1 MAGLMIDDR
10 MPRVISAK
18 THGIIDYIHAATNIL
33 AGVAFRKRNRRASN
47 AAFLMGAGV
56 LANALM
62 TDYPLG
68 VFRLYS
74 FKVHGILDYGV
85 AATSAALPE
94 MLRLRRT
101 SAPAQYFYGQ
111 GAGETVIA
119 GISNYDDESGSRL
132 DVRRLQKDLW
142 RTTRRAA

>member
-1 MAGLMIDDR
+1 MIDDR

-18 THGIIDYIHAATNIL
+18 THGVIDYIHAATNIA
-33 AGVAFRKRNRRASN
+33 AGFAFRKRSRKASN
-47 AAFLMGAGV
+47 AAFMLGASV

-94 MLRLRRT
+94 ALRLRRT

-111 GAGETVIA
+111 GAGETMIA
-119 GISNYDDESGSRL
+119 GITNYDDDRGSRR
-132 DVRRLQKDLW
+132 DVRRLQRDIG
-142 RTTRRAA
+142 RGRAA

>member
-1 MAGLMIDDR
+1 MIDDR

-18 THGIIDYIHAATNIL
+18 THGVIDYIHAATNIL
-33 AGVAFRKRNRRASN
+33 AGFAFRKRSRKASN
-47 AAFLMGAGV
+47 AAFMLGGSI

-94 MLRLRRT
+94 VLRLPRT

-111 GAGETVIA
+111 GAGETMIA
-119 GISNYDDESGSRL
+119 GITDYDDERGSRL
-132 DVRRLQKDLW
+132 DTRRLQ
-142 RTTRRAA
+142 REIERGRRAA